1 MDLEKKLALYR
12 DMQVELALPLEQM
25 KKLEKEIKDYVR
37 ETGETAE
44 IERLRGCAGNLPE
57 TGQAANGENGKP
69 FDKDNGGL
77 TWLSLRK
84 VLGRSYDGKLETKTL
99 RTEKLWGASLVITR

>member
-44 IERLRGCAGNLPE
+44 IDGARIRVTPPKKPRVYWDTKGLEGVLAIYPKL
-57 TGQAANGENGKP
+57 GK
-69 FDKDNGGL
+69 
-77 TWLSLRK
+77 
-84 VLGRSYDGKLETKTL
+84 L
-99 RTEKLWGASLVITR
+99 RTEKMASPSIRIMVD